1 MTKLKITTNDRV
13 RAFALFYFSN
23 FSNNIDDVTPK
34 IISDNIIAISDFLKE
49 DLTDDERTL
58 LIQVKC
64 NLIHALDLYKSLDDG
79 IADNDDDLL
88 EFYQDKIQ
96 HSIFETLNI
105 ANILSR

>member
-1 MTKLKITTNDRV
+1 MAKLKITTNDRV

-23 FSNNIDDVTPK
+23 FSNSINDVTPK

-58 LIQVKC
+58 LIQLKC
-64 NLIHALDLYKSLDDG
+64 NLIHALDLFKSLDDG
-79 IADNDDDLL
+79 IANDDDLL